1 MSDRASED
9 GKRVAGS
16 VNESS
21 VVGEWMNENE
31 NEKYEWMS
39 AHGNG

>member
-31 NEKYEWMS
+31 KYEWMS
-39 AHGNG
+39 VRGNG